1 MLNKIFGI
9 GFKKQAKQDK
19 IFDIINYL
27 VLFFI
32 LLIVLY
38 PLYFIII
45 ASFSSPDA
53 VSRGDVWL
61 YPIGFSLEGYEQ
73 IFKYKDIW
81 MGYKNSIIYT
91 VLGTSINILILMP
104 AAFAISRKELVG
116 RGLVMGLFTFTMFFG
131 GGLIPTYLLIESLNM
146 YNTVWALVLPGAVG
160 VYNLIV
166 VRAFFSQTIPEEL
179 FEAASIDGCSYFRYF
194 RSVVLPVA
202 KPVIA
207 VMVLIHAVG
216 HWNSYFNALIY
227 LSDREKYPLQVI
239 LREILIQQQSV
250 SSGGIIDPAAVERQ
264 RQLAELIKYGV
275 IIVSTLPVLI
285 MYPFLQKYFVQGMMI
300 GSVKG

>member
-116 RGLVMGLFTFTMFFG
+116 RGVVMGLFTFTMFFG